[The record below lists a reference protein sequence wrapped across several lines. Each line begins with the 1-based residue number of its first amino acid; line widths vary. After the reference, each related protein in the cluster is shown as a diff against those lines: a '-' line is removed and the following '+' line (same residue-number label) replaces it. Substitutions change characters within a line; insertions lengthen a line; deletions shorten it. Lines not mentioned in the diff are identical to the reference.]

1 MVYVLFFTTI
11 WFECTNLWLCLKDLF
26 IVIDHS
32 HSRSQS
38 FSIQKWRLLYNSA
51 NVTSDDKGS
60 THILVVALAPSLGTN
75 YSATQRVRHQTDSL
89 LTTRVAFLAGIAA
102 RFLRVIS
109 SVWGRFI
116 NAWCWLMTAVL
127 QKRDVTS
134 WNATL
139 LELIYCHVTCVV
151 VTYRGSSLSAN
162 QR

>member
-1 MVYVLFFTTI
+1 MGSHGFSVGSHGFSVGTQTVHFWVL
-11 WFECTNLWLCLKDLF
+11 
-26 IVIDHS
+26 
-32 HSRSQS
+32 RG
-38 FSIQKWRLLYNSA
+38 FSGRHPPSGLLYNSA

-116 NAWCWLMTAVL
+116 NAWCWLLTAVL

-139 LELIYCHVTCVV
+139 LELIYCHVTCSCVV
-151 VTYRGSSLSAN
+151 VTYRGSSLSA
-162 QR
+162 RVKGKLSK